1 MAAEDWS
8 AVTWEGARRAQ
19 LRDQARLT
27 PEERLRWLE
36 EALELASR
44 WEPREGAALGSPDP
58 GDDPETDELS
68 KAPARRHS
76 R

>member
-27 PEERLRWLE
+27 PAERLRWLE
-36 EALELASR
+36 EALELARLGASR
-44 WEPREGAALGSPDP
+44 ARGELTSTEPR
-58 GDDPETDELS
+58 TTS
-68 KAPARRHS
+68 KATQG
-76 R
+76 

>member
-27 PEERLRWLE
+27 PAERLRWLE
-36 EALELASR
+36 EALELAR
-44 WEPREGAALGSPDP
+44 QGTGV
-58 GDDPETDELS
+58 
-68 KAPARRHS
+68 ARPTVLPYNAS
-76 R
+76 QGMGIIPKIS

>member
-36 EALELASR
+36 EALKLACRELRPVPAPSSQPRASN
-44 WEPREGAALGSPDP
+44 E
-58 GDDPETDELS
+58 
-68 KAPARRHS
+68 
-76 R
+76 

>member
-27 PEERLRWLE
+27 PEKRLRWLE

-44 WEPREGAALGSPDP
+44 ELRPVPAPSSQPR
-58 GDDPETDELS
+58 
-68 KAPARRHS
+68 APNE
-76 R
+76 